1 MQMDTE
7 ETAGGGEGRGG
18 CSQGRRQATPANQSG
33 SVGAQTNQILL

>member
-7 ETAGGGEGRGG
+7 ETAARAW
-18 CSQGRRQATPANQSG
+18 SQGRRQATPANQSG